1 MRKIYHKKTF
11 EGISEEKRNNLLD
24 VAAREFA
31 CKGFDNANINV
42 IAAGAGISVGSIY
55 KYFDTKKD
63 LFLTCVNLGIDTLE
77 KVMNEILIS
86 NDDIFLKI
94 EKIVRT
100 IQSFSRSHRNLII
113 LYNEMT
119 SESNV
124 ELTWEAASQMESISA
139 KVYTFLIGQAQETG
153 AIREDVSP
161 RFLAFFLDNLFVM
174 LQFAYSCEYYR
185 KRFEI
190 YAGNEIL
197 DDDDLLLEQFMNFIQ
212 AAFKS
217 PIN

>member
-31 CKGFDNANINV
+31 CKGFDNANIND

-86 NDDIFLKI
+86 NDDIFVKI

-100 IQSFSRSHRNLII
+100 IQSFSRSHRNLTI

-139 KVYTFLIGQAQETG
+139 KVYTFLIGQAQENG

-161 RFLAFFLDNLFVM
+161 GFLAFFLDNLFVM
-174 LQFAYSCEYYR
+174 LQFAYSCDYYR

-190 YAGNEIL
+190 YAGKEIL
-197 DDDDLLLEQFMNFIQ
+197 DDDELLLEQFMNFIK